1 MSVISAE
8 AFKNKATRIIKID
21 GFEPNEKIE
30 VRIKPAS
37 MLGMIAVGKLPNN
50 LLQTVDDLFISKGNK
65 KSKGKVDTSDM
76 NPDELKMVMEMIDT
90 ICRDCMVEPLFDDI
104 KMFMTDAQKMQIMG
118 ESTGTVNAVI
128 PFIQK

>member
-37 MLGMIAVGKLPNN
+37 MLGMIAAGKLPNN

-76 NPDELKMVMEMIDT
+76 NPDELKMVMEMTDT

-104 KMFMTDAQKMQIMG
+104 KMFMTDAQKMQIMS

>member
-104 KMFMTDAQKMQIMG
+104 KMFMTDAQKMQIMS

>member
-90 ICRDCMVEPLFDDI
+90 ICGDCMVEPLFDDI
-104 KMFMTDAQKMQIMG
+104 KMFMTDTQKMQIMS

>member
-21 GFEPNEKIE
+21 GSEPNEKIE

-104 KMFMTDAQKMQIMG
+104 KMFMTDAQKMQIMS

>member
-76 NPDELKMVMEMIDT
+76 NPDELKMVMEMIDA

-104 KMFMTDAQKMQIMG
+104 KMFMTDTQKMQIMS

>member
-8 AFKNKATRIIKID
+8 DFKNKATRIIKID

-128 PFIQK
+128 PFI

>member
-104 KMFMTDAQKMQIMG
+104 KMFMTDAQKMQIMS

-128 PFIQK
+128 PFI

>member
-1 MSVISAE
+1 
-8 AFKNKATRIIKID
+8 
-21 GFEPNEKIE
+21 
-30 VRIKPAS
+30 
-37 MLGMIAVGKLPNN
+37 
-50 LLQTVDDLFISKGNK
+50 
-65 KSKGKVDTSDM
+65 M

-104 KMFMTDAQKMQIMG
+104 KMFMTDAQKMQIMS

>member
-8 AFKNKATRIIKID
+8 DFKNKATRIIKID

-104 KMFMTDAQKMQIMG
+104 KMFMTDAQKMQIMS

>member
-65 KSKGKVDTSDM
+65 KSKGKIDTSDM

-128 PFIQK
+128 PFI

>member
-104 KMFMTDAQKMQIMG
+104 KMFMTDAQKMQIMS
-118 ESTGTVNAVI
+118 ESMGTVNAVI

>member
-104 KMFMTDAQKMQIMG
+104 KMFMTDTQKMQIMS

>member
-104 KMFMTDAQKMQIMG
+104 KMFMTDA
-118 ESTGTVNAVI
+118 T
-128 PFIQK
+128 

>member
-1 MSVISAE
+1 MSIISVKE
-8 AFKNKATRIIKID
+8 FKNKATRIIKID

-65 KSKGKVDTSDM
+65 NQREK
-76 NPDELKMVMEMIDT
+76 LIHL
-90 ICRDCMVEPLFDDI
+90 I
-104 KMFMTDAQKMQIMG
+104 
-118 ESTGTVNAVI
+118 
-128 PFIQK
+128 

>member
-128 PFIQK
+128 PFI

>member
-1 MSVISAE
+1 MSVINAE

-37 MLGMIAVGKLPNN
+37 MLGMIAAGKLPNN

-104 KMFMTDAQKMQIMG
+104 KMFMTDTQKMQIMSG
-118 ESTGTVNAVI
+118 SMGTVDAVI

>member
-1 MSVISAE
+1 MSVINAE

-76 NPDELKMVMEMIDT
+76 NQDELKMVMEMIDT

-104 KMFMTDAQKMQIMG
+104 KMFMTDAQKMQIMS

>member
-21 GFEPNEKIE
+21 GFEPKEKIE

-37 MLGMIAVGKLPNN
+37 MLGMIAAGKLPNN

-104 KMFMTDAQKMQIMG
+104 KMFMTDTQKMQIMS

>member
-1 MSVISAE
+1 MSIISVKE
-8 AFKNKATRIIKID
+8 FKNKATRIIKID

-104 KMFMTDAQKMQIMG
+104 KMFMTDTQKMQIMS

>member
-37 MLGMIAVGKLPNN
+37 MLGMIAAGKLPNN
-50 LLQTVDDLFISKGNK
+50 LLQTVYLLV
-65 KSKGKVDTSDM
+65 KV
-76 NPDELKMVMEMIDT
+76 
-90 ICRDCMVEPLFDDI
+90 I
-104 KMFMTDAQKMQIMG
+104 KNQKEKLIHL
-118 ESTGTVNAVI
+118 I
-128 PFIQK
+128 

>member
-1 MSVISAE
+1 MLKL
-8 AFKNKATRIIKID
+8 FKNKATRIIKID

-104 KMFMTDAQKMQIMG
+104 KMFMTDAQKMQIMS

>member
-90 ICRDCMVEPLFDDI
+90 MVEPLFDDI
-104 KMFMTDAQKMQIMG
+104 KMFMTDAQKMQIMS

>member
-104 KMFMTDAQKMQIMG
+104 KMFMTDAQQMQIMSD
-118 ESTGTVNAVI
+118 STGTVNAVI

>member
-104 KMFMTDAQKMQIMG
+104 KMFMTDTQKMQIMG

-128 PFIQK
+128 PFI

>member
-76 NPDELKMVMEMIDT
+76 NPDELKMVMEMIDN

-104 KMFMTDAQKMQIMG
+104 KMFMTDAQKMQIMS

>member
-76 NPDELKMVMEMIDT
+76 NPDELKIVMGMIDA

-104 KMFMTDAQKMQIMG
+104 KMFMTDTQKMQIMS

>member
-76 NPDELKMVMEMIDT
+76 NPNELKMVMEMIDT

-104 KMFMTDAQKMQIMG
+104 KMFMTDAQKMQIMS

>member
-50 LLQTVDDLFISKGNK
+50 LLQTVEDLFISKGNK

-104 KMFMTDAQKMQIMG
+104 KMFMTDAQKMQIMS

>member
-37 MLGMIAVGKLPNN
+37 MLGMIAAGKLPNN

-104 KMFMTDAQKMQIMG
+104 KMFMTDAQKMQIMS

>member
-1 MSVISAE
+1 
-8 AFKNKATRIIKID
+8 
-21 GFEPNEKIE
+21 
-30 VRIKPAS
+30 
-37 MLGMIAVGKLPNN
+37 MLGMIAAGKLPNN

-104 KMFMTDAQKMQIMG
+104 KMFMTDTQKMQIMS

>member
-8 AFKNKATRIIKID
+8 DFKNKATRIIKID

-76 NPDELKMVMEMIDT
+76 NPDELKTVMEMIDT

-104 KMFMTDAQKMQIMG
+104 KMFMTDAQKMQIMS

>member
-37 MLGMIAVGKLPNN
+37 MLGMIAAGKLPNN

-76 NPDELKMVMEMIDT
+76 NSDELKMVMEMIDT

-104 KMFMTDAQKMQIMG
+104 KMFMTDTQKMQIMS

>member
-76 NPDELKMVMEMIDT
+76 NPDELKMVMGMIDA

-104 KMFMTDAQKMQIMG
+104 KMFMTDTQKMQIMS

>member
-37 MLGMIAVGKLPNN
+37 MLGMIAAGKLPNN

-65 KSKGKVDTSDM
+65 KSKGKVYTSDM
-76 NPDELKMVMEMIDT
+76 NPDVLKMVMEMIDT

-104 KMFMTDAQKMQIMG
+104 KMFMTDTQKMQIMS

>member
-30 VRIKPAS
+30 VRIKPSS
-37 MLGMIAVGKLPNN
+37 MLGMIAAGKLPNN

-104 KMFMTDAQKMQIMG
+104 KMFMTDTQKMQIMS

>member
-76 NPDELKMVMEMIDT
+76 NPDELKMVMGMIDA

-104 KMFMTDAQKMQIMG
+104 KMFMTDAQKMQIMS

>member
-104 KMFMTDAQKMQIMG
+104 KMFMTDAQKMQIMS
-118 ESTGTVNAVI
+118 ESTGTVNEVI